1 MNRQTMIRRDCMLA
15 VFAAALA
22 GCALAPLSNPRAP
35 TSSGRYAA
43 EAAPDTTVQAAGTAQ
58 HFDAGAQPVPQWWQL
73 YGSDTLDSWVEEG
86 LRNNPSLDAV
96 RHTLE
101 AAHQQF
107 RAQVG
112 GTTLPSID
120 AGGQVS
126 RQRALGLPDI
136 GPPTNLY
143 NVYAGEL
150 SLSYTFDL
158 FGAVRYGVRQAAAQV
173 DLQWYEFTA
182 ARRALAA
189 NIVIGAVNAS
199 ALAEALRINERLAQL
214 AHEQTELTEK
224 AYRSGSTSHDA
235 VLAAQQSAAALDAS
249 LPSLRSQALRAR
261 HALAVLMGRTP
272 DRAPLPL
279 PLSRLQLPAEVPLSV
294 PSDLLRQ
301 RPDVLAAEASVHAA
315 AAQVGVATANLF
327 PRISLS
333 ASYGSASFNSA
344 SLFTGPATVW
354 SAGASLAQPIFRGG
368 ALLAQRKAAVA
379 NYDASVAQYQQTV
392 LNAFQNVAD
401 SLTALNQ
408 DALALQAAQVAS
420 AAARA
425 SFTENDSR
433 YRLGALSY
441 PMTVASEQRW
451 QSATLSEIQDTASR
465 LIDTAALFQAMG
477 TLPEAAPTQKS
488 PAPPSAAPAIADQ

>member
-1 MNRQTMIRRDCMLA
+1 MLA
-15 VFAAALA
+15 VCAAALA
-22 GCALAPLSNPRAP
+22 GCAFAPPSTLVAP
-35 TSSGRYAA
+35 TSSPGYAA
-43 EAAPDTTVQAAGTAQ
+43 DALPDSSVRAAGTAQ

-73 YGSDTLDSWVEEG
+73 YGSDTLDSWVDEG
-86 LRNNPSLDAV
+86 LRNNASLDAL

-101 AAHQQF
+101 AVQQQF

-112 GTTLPSID
+112 ATLLPSID
-120 AGGQVS
+120 AGGQLS
-126 RQRALGLPDI
+126 RQRALGLPQI

-143 NVYAGEL
+143 DVYAGEL

-173 DLQWYEFTA
+173 DLQSYEFSG

-199 ALAEALRINERLAQL
+199 ALAEALTINQRLAQL
-214 AHEQTELTEK
+214 AHEQAELTEK
-224 AYRSGSTSHDA
+224 AYRSGATSHDA
-235 VLAAQQSAAALDAS
+235 LLTAQQGAAALDAS
-249 LPSLRSQALRAR
+249 LPPLRSQALRAR
-261 HALAVLMGRTP
+261 HALAALMGRTP

-279 PLSRLQLPAEVPLSV
+279 PLAQLQLPATVPVSV
-294 PSDLLRQ
+294 PSDLLQQ

-315 AAQVGVATANLF
+315 AAQVGVATANLL
-327 PRISLS
+327 PRVSLS
-333 ASYGSASFNSA
+333 ASYGSASFNGA
-344 SLFTGPATVW
+344 ALFTAAATVW
-354 SAGASLAQPIFRGG
+354 SAGATLAQPIFHGR

-379 NYDASVAQYQQTV
+379 SYDASVAQYRQTV

-408 DALALQAAQVAS
+408 DALALQAAQLAS

-425 SFTENDSR
+425 SFDENDSR

-441 PMTVASEQRW
+441 PMSVASEQRW
-451 QSATLSEIQDTASR
+451 RSATLTEIQDTASR
-465 LIDTAALFQAMG
+465 LIDTAALFQALG
-477 TLPEAAPTQKS
+477 TPPQATPAQES
-488 PAPPSAAPAIADQ
+488 PPPPSAAAAIAAQ

>member
-1 MNRQTMIRRDCMLA
+1 VKLISRNWPGLSA
-15 VFAAALA
+15 PVFAAAALA
-22 GCALAPLSNPRAP
+22 GCAFAPLNKPPAP
-35 TSSGRYAA
+35 TSSASYAA
-43 EAAPDTTVQAAGTAQ
+43 EAPPDTTVEASGSAQ
-58 HFDAGAQPVPQWWQL
+58 HFNAGAQPVPQWWQL

-86 LRNNPSLDAV
+86 LRNNPSLDAL

-112 GTTLPSID
+112 GTLLPSID
-120 AGGQVS
+120 AGAQVS
-126 RQRALGLPDI
+126 RQRALGLPNI

-173 DLQWYEFTA
+173 DLQSYEFSA
-182 ARRALAA
+182 AQRALAA
-189 NIVIGAVNAS
+189 NIVIGAVNAA
-199 ALAEALRINERLAQL
+199 ALAEALTINERLAQL
-214 AHEQTELTEK
+214 AHEQAELTEK

-235 VLAAQQSAAALDAS
+235 LLTAQQNAAALDAS
-249 LPSLRSQALRAR
+249 LPPLRSQALRSR

-272 DRAPLPL
+272 ERAPLPL
-279 PLSRLQLPAEVPLSV
+279 PLSQLQLPAEVPVSV
-294 PSDLLRQ
+294 PSDLLQQ
-301 RPDVLAAEASVHAA
+301 RPDVRAAEASVHAA
-315 AAQVGVATANLF
+315 AAQVGVASANLF
-327 PRISLS
+327 PRISVS
-333 ASYGSASFNSA
+333 ASYGSASFNAA

-354 SAGASLAQPIFRGG
+354 SAGATLAQPIFHGR

-379 NYDASVAQYQQTV
+379 NFDASVAHYQQTV

-408 DALALQAAQVAS
+408 DALALQAAQVA
-420 AAARA
+420 AAAA
-425 SFTENDSR
+425 HQSFTENDSR
-433 YRLGALSY
+433 YRLGAVSY
-441 PMTVASEQRW
+441 PMSVASEQRW
-451 QSATLSEIQDTASR
+451 QNATLSEIQDTASR

-477 TLPEAAPTQKS
+477 S
-488 PAPPSAAPAIADQ
+488 PPQAAPAIAGQ